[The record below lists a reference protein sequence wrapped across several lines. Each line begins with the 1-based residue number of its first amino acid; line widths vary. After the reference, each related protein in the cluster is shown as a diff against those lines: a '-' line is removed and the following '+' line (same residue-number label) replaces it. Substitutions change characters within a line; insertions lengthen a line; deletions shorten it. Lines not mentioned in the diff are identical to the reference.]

1 MLLTADWLRGWRRWL
16 ETLAF
21 VEALYRSRRKHAL
34 TYRR

>member
-1 MLLTADWLRGWRRWL
+1 MSMTAGLLKGWRRWL
-16 ETLAF
+16 EALAF